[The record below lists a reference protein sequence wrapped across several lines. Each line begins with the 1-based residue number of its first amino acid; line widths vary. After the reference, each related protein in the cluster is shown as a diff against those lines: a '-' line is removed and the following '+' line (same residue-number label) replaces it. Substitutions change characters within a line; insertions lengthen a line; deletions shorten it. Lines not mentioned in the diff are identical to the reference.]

1 MTVVRRARRIERN
14 RVGLRILV
22 GVLVALQ
29 RVSFGVGENNQK
41 RIGLSG
47 KKARFYRSKR
57 CGFRLMEK
65 RRKYVGN

>member
-14 RVGLRILV
+14 RIGLRILA
-22 GVLVALQ
+22 GMLGALQ

-41 RIGLSG
+41 RKDGAEKG
-47 KKARFYRSKR
+47 TFYRSKR

-65 RRKYVGN
+65 RRK